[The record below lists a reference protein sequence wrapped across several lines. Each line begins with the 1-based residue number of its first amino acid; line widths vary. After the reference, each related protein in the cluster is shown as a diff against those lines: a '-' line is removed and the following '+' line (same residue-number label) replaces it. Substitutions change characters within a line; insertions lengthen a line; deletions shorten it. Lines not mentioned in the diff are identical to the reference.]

1 MEFDFN
7 GIADTF
13 STDPVL
19 MPRSIFVIEPHPAVR
34 ESILFLVGPAA
45 NLHVVGSA
53 VTHEAAES
61 PLAVSLPDIIVLGL
75 TRPDTQPIQRVR
87 SWCPDTCILTVA
99 SFQGGLTPHIARNA
113 GADACVSRLHGAP
126 ALLPTLKRIA
136 QQPLQSASPE
146 LDLS

>member
-1 MEFDFN
+1 
-7 GIADTF
+7 
-13 STDPVL
+13 

-53 VTHEAAES
+53 GTHEAAEP
-61 PLAVSLPDIIVLGL
+61 PLAVSPPDIIVLGL
-75 TRPDTQPIQRVR
+75 ARPGTQPIQCVR
-87 SWCPDTCILTVA
+87 SWCPDTCILAVA
-99 SFQGGLTPHIARNA
+99 SFQGGLTPRIARNA

-136 QQPLQSASPE
+136 RQSLRNAPHE